1 MGIYRKNLGY
11 LRHFRVITG
20 VIFLFGLSFDFSHL
34 VKAETTRWQRNLEIL
49 GGDENSTT
57 DINPEKSDQ
66 LNILKEFPPNPLEIL
81 VPDPLLPDFKK
92 PLTAQE
98 KEELKTKL
106 DQLNLEASQQLQLGN
121 IIPAFEIWNREI
133 RLRRALGNKAELE
146 ALGRVGQLAWEKNQT
161 TEVRYINERLQTIQK
176 DILSPKL
183 GETQTLEKS
192 QDLLMALGMAYRQIR
207 SRDLAVGVYQQ
218 IAAIAR
224 ENQDLKLLETT
235 LNNIGDLHL
244 NWFDYPQAVA
254 TYRELLVLAQNQGDR
269 VKEVNYL
276 KQLIYLHDRARKA
289 QEALDTKLMLA
300 GVYLDQ
306 KQMVLIPPL
315 QIAIA
320 ADYITL
326 NQLNQAAKTYQ
337 DAYALA
343 WSLQQYNYAS
353 EALQKLADLYKS
365 RNQIP
370 AALQVYQILLDVEQR
385 SYNVYGLMNTYDQ
398 IGQIYQSRQAY
409 PQALSAFQ
417 NGLNLAKKLGYRE
430 DYFTNQIEQV
440 NRTKPK

>member
-1 MGIYRKNLGY
+1 MGIYKQNLRY
-11 LRHFRVITG
+11 LPPCKLIFTG
-20 VIFLFGLSFDFSHL
+20 IILGFWLSFDFFHL
-34 VKAETTRWQRNLEIL
+34 VQAETTRWQRNLEIL

-57 DINPEKSDQ
+57 DITPEKS
-66 LNILKEFPPNPLEIL
+66 NEPSILKEFPPNPLEII
-81 VPDPLLPDFKK
+81 VPDPLLPDLKK
-92 PLTAQE
+92 PLNAEE
-98 KEELKTKL
+98 KRDLKTKL
-106 DQLNLEASQQLQLGN
+106 DQLNLEANQQLQLGN
-121 IIPAFEIWNREI
+121 IIAAFDIWNREI
-133 RLRRALGNKAELE
+133 RLRRALGTKAELE
-146 ALGRVGQLAWEKNQT
+146 ALGRVGQFAWEKNQT

-176 DILSPKL
+176 DILSQKL
-183 GETQTLEKS
+183 GETQTPEKRK
-192 QDLLMALGMAYRQIR
+192 DLLMDLGMAYRQIR

-218 IAAIAR
+218 IVAMAR
-224 ENQDLKLLETT
+224 ENQDLNLLETT
-235 LNNIGDLHL
+235 LNTIGDLHL

-254 TYRELLVLAQNQGDR
+254 TYRELLVIAQNQGDR
-269 VKEVNYL
+269 LKEINYL

-300 GVYLDQ
+300 SVYLDQ
-306 KQMVLIPPL
+306 KQLVLVPPL

-320 ADYITL
+320 ADYMTI

-353 EALQKLADLYKS
+353 EALQKLANLYKS
-365 RNQIP
+365 RNQTP

-385 SYNVYGLMNTYDQ
+385 SYNVYGLMNAYDQ
-398 IGQIYQSRQAY
+398 IGKIYQSRQAY

-430 DYFTNQIEQV
+430 DYFINQIQQV
-440 NRTKPK
+440 NQGGK

>member
-1 MGIYRKNLGY
+1 MGISRKNLGY
-11 LRHFRVITG
+11 LRHFRFITG
-20 VIFLFGLSFDFSHL
+20 VTFLVGLSFDFSHL
-34 VKAETTRWQRNLEIL
+34 VQAETTRWQRNLEIL

-57 DINPEKSDQ
+57 DLTPEKSDQ
-66 LNILKEFPPNPLEIL
+66 PNILKEFPPNPLEIL

-92 PLTAQE
+92 PLNAQE
-98 KEELKTKL
+98 KAELKTKL

-133 RLRRALGNKAELE
+133 RLRRALGTKAELE
-146 ALGRVGQLAWEKNQT
+146 ALGRVGQFAWDKNQT

-176 DILSPKL
+176 DILSQKL
-183 GETQTLEKS
+183 EENQEKR

-207 SRDLAVGVYQQ
+207 SRDLAVIVYQK
-218 IAAIAR
+218 IAAMAR

-235 LNNIGDLHL
+235 LNTIGDLHL

-254 TYRELLVLAQNQGDR
+254 TYRELLILAQNQGDR
-269 VKEVNYL
+269 VKEVTYL